1 MVCPGFK
8 NSIVCCNSW
17 EFPDVCCDCDR
28 SSSYFITCQYS
39 STLGLIEKE
48 FLTFLHLEMQ
58 KHHLTVKR
66 RASLQIL
73 FSIDYGSIYYDAA
86 LSLESMQAF
95 YWTYLVCLLLII
107 HPHHEHG
114 LNFLSFLFFFFLN
127 NSYAC
132 FLANLSSGFWP
143 SDLLNAT
150 SSQWNSLVFLLLSTS
165 ILQSSDW
172 GV

>member
-58 KHHLTVKR
+58 KRHLTVKR

-127 NSYAC
+127 NIC
-132 FLANLSSGFWP
+132 
-143 SDLLNAT
+143 
-150 SSQWNSLVFLLLSTS
+150 LLSGKFIVRFLTFWLVKRYIIS
-165 ILQSSDW
+165 VEFPRLPSALHLYLAE
-172 GV
+172 